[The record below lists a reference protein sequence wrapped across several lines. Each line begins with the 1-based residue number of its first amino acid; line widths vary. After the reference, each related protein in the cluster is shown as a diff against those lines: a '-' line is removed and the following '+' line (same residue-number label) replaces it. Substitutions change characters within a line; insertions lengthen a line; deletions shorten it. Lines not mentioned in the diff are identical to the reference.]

1 MEDDGNEQKEQP
13 KAAKVP
19 EKAGWIKKSSG
30 KILGTYK
37 DRYIQL
43 ERTEILVYDNE
54 DLKNCMEKVD
64 LENYDKC
71 HELRSAFKKRN
82 RLILIRA
89 PKSGSKVHDIKL
101 QTQSPEEKE
110 AWIKALSDGINRAKN
125 KVFDEIKVDES
136 CSLEHVT
143 RSRPKGNHG
152 RRPPTR
158 IHMKEVASVASDG
171 ILRLDLDAVD
181 NTPNGNHPV
190 FTDANDINEVGKPT
204 SSGEPTPQKKV
215 LKPPMPPSKENKLS
229 VLTEKEELKEVS
241 PDGDSTDPLA
251 PTAPPDKLSI
261 TPEED
266 GSAQTPAPPS
276 PPAKDLKPPMPPSK
290 DKKPAPPADKEGSE
304 DSLAADNTDQG
315 GEEAEDVSPTSP
327 PDEVLQPQEIKTS
340 PPVTELQESA
350 ETPPAQDASC
360 PPTPSPEEQ
369 VAAPS
374 PSEVET
380 EATPAAGSSAEMETL
395 KPSSP
400 PPKPKSLSPE
410 PIIKNSA
417 PPAPPKKK
425 PLKPLIKTTASD
437 QPSDTGEAS
446 GVVWLAEAKQ
456 KSPPEDSATATQPD
470 ASESLK
476 PSQPKEDGPLSQESN
491 SENLDLKSM
500 RKSPEPS
507 NPAAGEQEDVKSDNS
522 THSSQSGDESESDNM
537 RASTTALSGS
547 RENLSED
554 SGDED
559 KATQRLEEEPRTTEK
574 AKETCFQ
581 DADKVAS
588 VQQLVQSKRI
598 MQPSPPPVP
607 LKLISKEKFASTGD
621 LLSESAQQ
629 SSRETMRELNVSSLN
644 TDMNKLKNQVSL
656 ELEKTEELLQKLD
669 EKKTAKGSQG
679 NLPDGLV
686 PEDPSAEEIL
696 NEAVEKL
703 RKADEF
709 LKEVQNLKESNS
721 TGKKSKRKSW

>member
-1 MEDDGNEQKEQP
+1 MSELCSNHLLVFRTGKVKRRKEQVSLRDGKEQKEQP
-13 KAAKVP
+13 KAVKVP

-204 SSGEPTPQKKV
+204 SSDEPTPQKKV

-241 PDGDSTDPLA
+241 PD
-251 PTAPPDKLSI
+251 
-261 TPEED
+261 
-266 GSAQTPAPPS
+266 
-276 PPAKDLKPPMPPSK
+276 
-290 DKKPAPPADKEGSE
+290 
-304 DSLAADNTDQG
+304 
-315 GEEAEDVSPTSP
+315 
-327 PDEVLQPQEIKTS
+327 
-340 PPVTELQESA
+340 
-350 ETPPAQDASC
+350 
-360 PPTPSPEEQ
+360 
-369 VAAPS
+369 
-374 PSEVET
+374 
-380 EATPAAGSSAEMETL
+380 
-395 KPSSP
+395 
-400 PPKPKSLSPE
+400 E

-437 QPSDTGEAS
+437 QPSDTREAS
-446 GVVWLAEAKQ
+446 
-456 KSPPEDSATATQPD
+456 
-470 ASESLK
+470 
-476 PSQPKEDGPLSQESN
+476 
-491 SENLDLKSM
+491 
-500 RKSPEPS
+500 
-507 NPAAGEQEDVKSDNS
+507 GEQEDVKSDNS

-559 KATQRLEEEPRTTEK
+559 KAEEEMASRLEEEPRTTEK
-574 AKETCFQ
+574 AKEMCFQ

-607 LKLISKEKFASTGD
+607 LKRISKGKFASTGD

-629 SSRETMRELNVSSLN
+629 SPKETMRELNVSSLN
-644 TDMNKLKNQVSL
+644 TDMNKLKNQVSW

-686 PEDPSAEEIL
+686 PQDPSAEEIL

-721 TGKKSKRKSW
+721 AGKKSKRKSW